1 MIIWLNGELVEEQ
14 QAVLSPADRGLL
26 LADGLFETLRAA
38 SHGLIDLPRHMKRLQ
53 QGAHYFGIPLQYSQ
67 AQFDE
72 ACRAVLEANG
82 LANQTASLR
91 ITLTRG
97 PGPRGLAPP
106 SDPKPTVI
114 VSAGAATKPPSAL
127 SVITATTRR
136 NEMSPTS
143 CFKTLAYTDNVL
155 AKRQAQIARADDALL
170 LNGKDRYAC
179 ASAANLW
186 VVKNATVTTPPISEG
201 ALPGIVRQRLID
213 LASDLDNKV
222 IEAPITRSELEA
234 ADEIFVTNSLIGICP
249 VAKVDGKKVAGGKVT
264 AHFFR
269 VYKKTVPFD

>member
-14 QAVLSPADRGLL
+14 QAVVSPADRGLL

-38 SHGLIDLPRHMKRLQ
+38 SHGLIDWPRHMKRLH

-72 ACRAVLEANG
+72 ACRAVLEVNG
-82 LANQTASLR
+82 LANQAASLR

-127 SVITATTRR
+127 SVITATPRR

-143 CFKTLAYTDNVL
+143 RFKTLAYTDNVL
-155 AKRQAQIARADDALL
+155 AKRQAQMARADDALL

-179 ASAANLW
+179 ATAANLW

-234 ADEIFVTNSLIGICP
+234 ADEIFVTNSLMGICA
-249 VAKVDGKKVAGGKVT
+249 VASVDGEKVAGGKVA
-264 AHFFR
+264 AHFSR
-269 VYKKTVPFD
+269 VYRQTVPFD